1 MFSLTVVI
9 ISQHIHG
16 SNHHIVH
23 LKLTKLYVSNTSAK
37 QLRKG
42 LLKKL
47 PLKFVR
53 DCSSFKRLPIDIFR
67 CTLLQ
72 PVKKSIR
79 CENEEFETDFR
90 LSLIVQETRK
100 IACYPNFKYYYSS

>member
-1 MFSLTVVI
+1 M
-9 ISQHIHG
+9 
-16 SNHHIVH
+16 
-23 LKLTKLYVSNTSAK
+23 SAK

-79 CENEEFETDFR
+79 RENEEFETDFTLFR
-90 LSLIVQETRK
+90 LSLIVQENRK
-100 IACYPNFKYYYSS
+100 IGCYPNFKYYYSS